1 MFVVVLFLRGWNM
14 NKNPS
19 GISNSYLWN
28 QRKVCLWRRPT
39 FYVKYIVPFWR
50 LSEVIVVR
58 HWWFVSRLR
67 RLYAL
72 LSTVAM
78 LSKLHIFGERR
89 QLGLLPKQRQKGRQ
103 IQAYLSFFPFVE
115 IQPEFLKCDQYEGS
129 LLAVRK
135 KTKKQSNKFPS
146 SVVPYRAV

>member
-1 MFVVVLFLRGWNM
+1 
-14 NKNPS
+14 
-19 GISNSYLWN
+19 
-28 QRKVCLWRRPT
+28 
-39 FYVKYIVPFWR
+39 
-50 LSEVIVVR
+50 
-58 HWWFVSRLR
+58 
-67 RLYAL
+67 
-72 LSTVAM
+72 M

-135 KTKKQSNKFPS
+135 KNEETKQHIPVVCCSIS
-146 SVVPYRAV
+146 SRVAAFILSCEYFYKCLEEFFVQLDQAYCCCFAVYFVYYRKIRRKCSVGYCITL